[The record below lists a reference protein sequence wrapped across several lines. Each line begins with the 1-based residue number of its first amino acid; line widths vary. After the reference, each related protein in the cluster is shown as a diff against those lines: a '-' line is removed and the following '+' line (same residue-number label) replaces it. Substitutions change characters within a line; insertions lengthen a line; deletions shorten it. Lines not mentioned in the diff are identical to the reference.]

1 MLQLRNITDLTGA
14 SASIDCIIAEGK
26 MCWYGMDFIV
36 LRDLEIEKEEDRLWL
51 YRGEFIAACA
61 ADGKIYFAPMA
72 GNRILVLDINTKK
85 MDSLELPNGRYRG
98 ICNKIYQA
106 KRFHDSIY
114 FLPGKYPCILE
125 CVPGRVEVK
134 EYALDMDAIGARLEE
149 SVKFCESSY
158 FYGNRI
164 FLASANNGKV
174 CAFNVEKKTRDY
186 YHIADCDGF
195 TSICGYGDKLYL
207 ADKGGISTA
216 VIKEGNI
223 SISVKRIYKNEQE
236 RFRKSICWGG
246 KVMMFMEE
254 SEEALLINPKNDS
267 CEKIVLFGDEAHDG
281 GGNIYREPKI
291 WNDKL
296 YIFHKSRKTLIIFDE
311 NLKFREEKAA
321 DGERKMIIDWSAEG
335 PVVEG
340 DTKGVRSLEFFL
352 KIV

>member
-1 MLQLRNITDLTGA
+1 MLQLSNITDLTGA

-26 MCWYGMDFIV
+26 ICWYGMDFIV

-61 ADGKIYFAPMA
+61 ADGKICFAPMA

-85 MDSLELPNGRYRG
+85 MNSLELPNGRYRR

-125 CVPGRVEVK
+125 YALGRGEVK
-134 EYALDMDAIGARLEE
+134 EYDLDMDAIGARLEE
-149 SVKFCESSY
+149 SLKFFESSY
-158 FYGNRI
+158 FYDNRI
-164 FLASANNGKV
+164 FLPSANNGKV
-174 CAFNVEKKTRDY
+174 CAFDMEKKTRDY

-223 SISVKRIYKNEQE
+223 SVKRIYENEQE

-254 SEEALLINPKNDS
+254 SEEALLISPKDDS
-267 CEKIVLFGDEAHDG
+267 CEKIALFGDEAHDG
-281 GGNIYREPKI
+281 GGNKYGEPKI

-296 YIFHKSRKTLIIFDE
+296 YIFHESRKTLIIFDE

-321 DGERKMIIDWSAEG
+321 DEGRKMIVDCIVEDPIA
-335 PVVEG
+335 EG